1 MGRSEM
7 IKNNS
12 ITLGITGA
20 SGAFYA
26 INLLKHLVN
35 YYQKVH
41 LVISDAGRIVL
52 ATEMDL
58 ALPESPKKI
67 QTALAEYCETSSEII
82 SVYSKENWFSPIAS
96 GSAAPKQMVICPAS
110 MGCISA
116 IATGASNTLMERAA
130 DVVLKERGQLILLP
144 REMPY
149 STIHLRNLLT
159 LSEAGATIMPASPGF
174 YNRPESLEDL
184 ANFVSARVLD
194 HLKIENK
201 IVSPWG
207 YAKTKDKNAK
217 DKNVKDNQ

>member
-1 MGRSEM
+1 M
-7 IKNNS
+7 IKNDS

-26 INLLKHLVN
+26 IDLLKHLVN

-41 LVISDAGRIVL
+41 VVISDAGRIVL

-58 ALPESPKKI
+58 ALPESAKKTQI
-67 QTALAEYCETSSEII
+67 ILTEICQASAETI

-174 YNRPESLEDL
+174 YNRPENLHDL

-194 HLKIENK
+194 HLKIESK
-201 IVSPWG
+201 IFPPWG
-207 YAKTKDKNAK
+207 YKNIKD
-217 DKNVKDNQ
+217 

>member
-1 MGRSEM
+1 MNKKSA
-7 IKNNS
+7 
-12 ITLGITGA
+12 ITLAITGA

-35 YYQKVH
+35 HYQNIH

-52 ATEMDL
+52 ATEMGL
-58 ALPESPKKI
+58 ELPESPKKI
-67 QTALAEYCETSSEII
+67 QIALTKYCQTSSEII
-82 SVYSKENWFSPIAS
+82 TAYSKENWFSPIAS

-116 IATGASNTLMERAA
+116 IASGASNNLMERAA
-130 DVVLKERGQLILLP
+130 DVVLKEKGQLILLP

-149 STIHLRNLLT
+149 STIHLKNLLT

-174 YNRPESLEDL
+174 YNKPENLDDL

-194 HLKIENK
+194 HLKIENE
-201 IVSPWG
+201 IVSAWG
-207 YAKTKDKNAK
+207 YNNHPEKQGSKL
-217 DKNVKDNQ
+217 